1 MFKRSLNPVVILL
14 FNRVAVPVA
23 TLEGNPDPDPT
34 LEGKPDPEH
43 LQKKP
48 RSHLNFKK
56 SGPNPKE
63 RANLDLTLI
72 IISYNIKMIFIII
85 DIITALYSE
94 KSVI

>member
-1 MFKRSLNPVVILL
+1 MVILL

-23 TLEGNPDPDPT
+23 TLEGNPDPT

-48 RSHLNFKK
+48 RSHLNFRK